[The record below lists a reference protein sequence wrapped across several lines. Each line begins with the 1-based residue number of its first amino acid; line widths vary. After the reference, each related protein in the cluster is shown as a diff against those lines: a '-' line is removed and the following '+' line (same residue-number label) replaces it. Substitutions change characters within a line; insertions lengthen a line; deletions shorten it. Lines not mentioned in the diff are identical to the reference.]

1 MRIDVVT
8 LFPEMF
14 AALEHSIV
22 GRARRDG
29 HLDLRAVQ
37 LRDFAINRY
46 GQVDDYA
53 YGGEP
58 GMVLRPEPL
67 RDALK
72 SIDYPEGTPV
82 VHMTPQGRTFDQPM
96 AEEFA
101 KYDRLVLVC
110 GHYKGLDERIVQK
123 YVTHEVSIG
132 DFVLTGGELAAMAI
146 VDAVIRLK
154 PGVLGDL
161 GSAETDSF
169 STRRLGWPLYTRPEV
184 FEGLAVPETLKGG
197 NHALIEAWRRREA
210 LKRTLERRPDLL
222 EKWPLTPEELRLLEK
237 DC

>member
-14 AALEHSIV
+14 EALNHSIV

-29 HLDLRAVQ
+29 HLELNAVQ

-67 RDALK
+67 SDALE
-72 SIDYPEGTPV
+72 SLRYPEGTPV
-82 VHMTPQGRTFDQPM
+82 LHMTPQGKPFDQPM

-101 KYDRLVLVC
+101 KFDRLVIVC
-110 GHYKGLDERIVQK
+110 GHYKGLDERIVEK
-123 YVTHEVSIG
+123 YVTHEVSLG

-146 VDAVIRLK
+146 ADAVIRLK
-154 PGVLGDL
+154 PGVLGDKE
-161 GSAETDSF
+161 SADTDSF
-169 STRRLGWPLYTRPEV
+169 STRRLGWPLYTRPET
-184 FEGLAVPETLKGG
+184 FRGMAVPEVLKGG

-210 LKRTLERRPDLL
+210 LRRTVERRPDLL
-222 EKWPLTPEELRLLEK
+222 EKWPLTPEETSLLGK
-237 DC
+237 DY